1 MLMTKHLTIEVN
13 NEVVKHRVAF
23 ILLVKSQYLEEPID
37 LEKNYTYTS
46 SIYAWDTGW
55 ILCSNKKASM
65 LHYLLEEYMDDVQI
79 SRNASH
85 IQDGNSHFYTLTKI
99 QIHFV
104 ASVYKFLNIWSERR
118 ILYSP
123 RIVMRIS
130 SLSRT

>member
-1 MLMTKHLTIEVN
+1 MTKHLTIEVN

-23 ILLVKSQYLEEPID
+23 ILLVKSQYSEEPID

-79 SRNASH
+79 S
-85 IQDGNSHFYTLTKI
+85 
-99 QIHFV
+99 
-104 ASVYKFLNIWSERR
+104 
-118 ILYSP
+118 
-123 RIVMRIS
+123 
-130 SLSRT
+130 